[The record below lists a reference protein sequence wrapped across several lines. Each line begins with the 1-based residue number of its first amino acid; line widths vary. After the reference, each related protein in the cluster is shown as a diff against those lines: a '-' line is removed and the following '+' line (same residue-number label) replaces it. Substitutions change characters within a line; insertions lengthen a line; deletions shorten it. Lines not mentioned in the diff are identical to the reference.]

1 MWRKRSWLLAWL
13 ISGLMHL
20 AILFTPGRGLP
31 EPPGPATRIL
41 AQLQPALPAS
51 TRQNM
56 PAPRKR
62 PHARPRPSIPA
73 KGKPGARLPGDVAQA
88 ENEAVSET
96 AMPQGEA
103 SAPLAEAS
111 PPVAPADL
119 PEAQVSS
126 LPPAAERIPR
136 QGRIHYSGSA
146 SLVPVIGLV
155 SWEHDGQNF
164 RAQLGA
170 GLSGSTSS
178 FNFESRGLLVGAQLQ
193 AATTQDD
200 RRGKRTNGF
209 IDNVAGVVRMRRGT
223 DDRERRIN
231 GLAVALS
238 SLPQALAC
246 LDEKLEKAAL
256 FIVGDF
262 WVEDAV
268 VINRGLESLDL
279 PGQPIE
285 VRHFQSR
292 IRNGKTIDIWLAPA
306 WRNAPAR
313 IRYDDGGVVV
323 DLKAVEVE
331 IDGKTL
337 HKREFHSSVLPPTR

>member
-1 MWRKRSWLLAWL
+1 MWRKWPWLLAWS

-20 AILFTPGRGLP
+20 AILFTPGWGLP
-31 EPPGPATRIL
+31 EPPGPATRIQ
-41 AQLQPALPAS
+41 AQLQAAVPAS
-51 TRQNM
+51 TRQNV

-62 PHARPRPSIPA
+62 SRSKPQPSIPA
-73 KGKPGARLPGDVAQA
+73 EGESSARLPGDAQA
-88 ENEAVSET
+88 EDEVVNEAAV
-96 AMPQGEA
+96 PQGDA

-111 PPVAPADL
+111 TPVAPTDL
-119 PEAQVSS
+119 SEAQASS

-136 QGRIHYSGSA
+136 QGLIHYSGSA
-146 SLVPVIGLV
+146 SLIPVVGLV
-155 SWEHDGQNF
+155 SWEHDGQDF

-178 FNFESRGLLVGAQLQ
+178 FNFESRGRLVGAQLQ

-200 RRGKRTNGF
+200 RRGKRTNGV
-209 IDNVAGVVRMRRGT
+209 IDNAAGVVRMRRGT

-279 PGQPIE
+279 PGNSIE
-285 VRHFQSR
+285 ARHFQSR
-292 IRNGKTIDIWLAPA
+292 IRNGKTIDIWLVPA

-337 HKREFHSSVLPPTR
+337 HKQEFHSGVLPPTR